1 MGSANSNK
9 QAVMSFIKE
18 LKRRNVIRVAI
29 AYAIAAWLLIEI
41 TATTFPILKLP
52 DWSVTLVTVLVLI
65 GFPLA
70 LIFAWAFELTPEGL
84 KKEKEVDRSGS
95 ITHVTG
101 RKLDFMII
109 TVLVLAL
116 VYFAYDEFVIE
127 PARDAELVKA
137 TTEAVTEHGK

>member
-18 LKRRNVIRVAI
+18 LKRRNVFRVGV

-52 DWSVTLVTVLVLI
+52 DWSVTLVTVFVLI

-84 KKEKEVDRSGS
+84 KREHEVDRSQS
-95 ITHVTG
+95 ITTQTG
-101 RKLDFMII
+101 RKLDFLII
-109 TVLVLAL
+109 GVMVVALAYL
-116 VYFAYDEFVIE
+116 AYDKFILD
-127 PARDAELVKA
+127 PSRDAELV
-137 TTEAVTEHGK
+137 